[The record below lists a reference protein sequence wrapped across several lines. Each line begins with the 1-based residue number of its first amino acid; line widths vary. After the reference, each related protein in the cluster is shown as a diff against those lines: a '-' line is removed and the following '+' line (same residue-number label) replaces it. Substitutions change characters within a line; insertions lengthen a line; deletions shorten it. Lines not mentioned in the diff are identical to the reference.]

1 METPVGLRCGCTGVL
16 WRVVGR
22 RREGGD
28 KLIKVQSLVENGAV
42 GSHTGSVGGVR
53 PMWEEH
59 LQDISRDHLHAAH
72 GCGQGTH
79 NGGEDIE
86 GTDTEEEILQGQPHS
101 VTVFLQWVQL
111 QCLPEVAASG

>member
-1 METPVGLRCGCTGVL
+1 VGLRCGCTGVL

-53 PMWEEH
+53 PMWEELESTEKQH
-59 LQDISRDHLHAAH
+59 YPRSRMA
-72 GCGQGTH
+72 GGQ
-79 NGGEDIE
+79 
-86 GTDTEEEILQGQPHS
+86 
-101 VTVFLQWVQL
+101 WR
-111 QCLPEVAASG
+111 